1 MFYGMKTVSLH
12 ILTVMFPLKN
22 STHILNIVWQKQLNF
37 FSLSS
42 SWKLYSITFSF
53 HHFTH
58 RQAGS
63 CRGHSGSVTCQTAGC
78 FGWTR
83 HDRSTLSPSS
93 PESRVTFT
101 SCSGGSCTTLK
112 VILEKMWFPSRLHQN
127 LFEAE
132 EGTAAD
138 LKLRW
143 TKFSHNTPK
152 KSHTTEERGSWC
164 FDHRREKASKSR
176 NTDYYYHI
184 KCDVEFESS
193 CQQKKPERI
202 IFLRP
207 LLVLLNLYICS

>member
-1 MFYGMKTVSLH
+1 MKTVSLH
-12 ILTVMFPLKN
+12 ILTVMFPLKS

-176 NTDYYYHI
+176 NKDYYYHI

-193 CQQKKPERI
+193 CQQKKPESI